1 MNQTEDEIR
10 KQTQAIPQVVQ
21 QAAENE
27 PQKNTPLYQR
37 AGSIFKNFDIK
48 ITKTRLLALTASIF
62 TLLLI
67 YLGLVLFSQKP
78 QVVEKIPEKVI
89 AREEINESSKSAEF
103 IELEK
108 KVSGFNT
115 KIDNLENFRSDFS
128 PPQPELNVFFK

>member
-1 MNQTEDEIR
+1 MNQTEDEIQ

-27 PQKNTPLYQR
+27 PQKNTLLYQR

-48 ITKTRLLALTASIF
+48 ITKGRLMALTASIF

-78 QVVEKIPEKVI
+78 QVVEKIPEKII
-89 AREEINESSKSAEF
+89 AKEEINESSKSAEF